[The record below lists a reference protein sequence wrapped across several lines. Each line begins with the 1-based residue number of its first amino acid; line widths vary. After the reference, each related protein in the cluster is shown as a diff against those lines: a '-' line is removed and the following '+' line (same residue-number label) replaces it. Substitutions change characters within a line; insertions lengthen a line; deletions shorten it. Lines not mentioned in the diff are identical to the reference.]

1 MTQKIDK
8 IIVGLD
14 IGSTKIC
21 IVVARKDDY
30 GKIEILGMGKA
41 TSDGVTRGVV
51 TNIDKTVV
59 AIRKA
64 KKEAEEQSG
73 INIRIVNVGIAG
85 QHIRSF
91 SQHGSITRPDGTK
104 EISVADVNRLTDD
117 MYKVMNEPGTD
128 IIHVMA
134 QDYTIDGEI
143 NIKEPIGMLGVKLE
157 ADFHIITAATG
168 SLGNIKKC
176 LDKVDL
182 VIDNIILEPIASGM
196 SVLSDEERK
205 YGVVLVD
212 IGGGTTD
219 IAIFHENIIRHTAV
233 IPFGGAVI
241 TSDIQQ
247 GCMVM
252 DSQAELLK
260 VRYGKA
266 IAEAADPNEI
276 VSIPSLNNRA
286 PKEISVTNLSKIIE
300 ARIGEII
307 EEVHKEILRSKYSTK
322 LLGGIVVTG
331 GGSMLAGLNDL
342 FALMTGMDIRT
353 GIPTEHLNKNNINAV
368 KHPSYATPVG
378 LVMAGFFAIDYR
390 NEQAH
395 SDKDTQHQNKLPKK
409 VTEDDQKIP
418 EKQEDKPISFFQKVI
433 DRTKKLLMD
442 DFKDD
447 GNKKSY

>member
-21 IVVARKDDY
+21 VVVARKDEY

-41 TSDGVTRGVV
+41 NSDGVTRGVV
-51 TNIDKTVV
+51 TNIDKTVT
-59 AIRKA
+59 AIKKA
-64 KKEAEEQSG
+64 KDEAEEQSG
-73 INIRIVNVGIAG
+73 INIRVVNVGIAG
-85 QHIRSF
+85 QHIKSF
-91 SQHGSITRPDGTK
+91 SQHGSITRPNGTK
-104 EISVADVNRLTDD
+104 EISVDDVTRLTND
-117 MYKVMNEPGTD
+117 MYKIMNEPGME

-176 LDKVDL
+176 LDRAGL

-266 IAEAADPNEI
+266 IAEEADPNEI
-276 VSIPSLNNRA
+276 VSIPSLHNRA

-307 EEVHKEILRSKYSTK
+307 EEVHKEILRSKYSQK

-331 GGSMLAGLNDL
+331 GGSMLTGLNNL

-353 GIPTEHLNKNNINAV
+353 GIPTEHLNKNNINFV

-378 LVMAGFFAIDYR
+378 LVMAGFYAIDYR
-390 NEQAH
+390 NEQAQ
-395 SDKDTQHQNKLPKK
+395 SEKDTNVNKQYKGT
-409 VTEDDQKIP
+409 TEEKAKTP
-418 EKQEDKPISFFQKVI
+418 ETEAKPISFFQKVI

-442 DFKDD
+442 DFDED
-447 GNKKSY
+447 GEKKSY